1 MPRAKVTVE
10 FNERFFDEALNS
22 TGVRTAIDLA
32 AERAA
37 AEAKATAPVDSGTYR
52 DSIHVEH
59 EQGEHRQVALV
70 VADAPHALWVEVN
83 TGNLAKAIRKAKI

>member
-37 AEAKATAPVDSGTYR
+37 AEAKATAPVDTGTYR

-59 EQGEHRQVALV
+59 
-70 VADAPHALWVEVN
+70 
-83 TGNLAKAIRKAKI
+83 